1 MIIISTTVGKNPRE
15 EMEKPSQSTRVRHA
29 VQGCKLKNKRMILVH
44 FQGKPFN
51 ITVIQVYAATTNAE
65 RAKVEWS
72 YEDLQDLR
80 ELIPQKKK
88 PQKTEDALFIIWNA
102 KAGCQEIPRETRQV
116 WPWSTK

>member
-1 MIIISTTVGKNPRE
+1 
-15 EMEKPSQSTRVRHA
+15 MEKPSKSTRVRHA

-80 ELIPQKKK
+80 ELIPKKK
-88 PQKTEDALFIIWNA
+88 NPKKQKMPFSSSRMQKQDVKRYLEKQGKFGLGVQNEAGKSLTEL
-102 KAGCQEIPRETRQV
+102 
-116 WPWSTK
+116 